1 MAAVE
6 VSPQRRLARRRG
18 DGYSTCA
25 ETPGEER
32 RTFQRPTLEG
42 VGTASLQTAS
52 FRRRNAEAARL
63 RSGEAEADAVLQGSM
78 SLPRSGGPKCALLEE
93 RACVRVSELR
103 ARERMPRRQETG
115 QQSTRTTRERV
126 RVLITGGRIQRRIQ
140 ALAKE
145 IRRDFQAEPLHLV
158 SVLKGGVFFLTDLA
172 RNIPGEVSF
181 DFIAVSSYGQK
192 THSSGQARLTR
203 DLDSSIEG
211 KTVIV
216 VEDILD
222 TGMTLQYLLR
232 LFQQRKPKHLR
243 VAVLLDKPD
252 RRIAAVHADY
262 VGFSIPNEF
271 VVGYGLDYAERYR
284 NLPYVGVL
292 LLGPGL
298 KEKPAED

>member
-1 MAAVE
+1 MAMR
-6 VSPQRRLARRRG
+6 QRAG
-18 DGYSTCA
+18 QKNDK
-25 ETPGEER
+25 
-32 RTFQRPTLEG
+32 
-42 VGTASLQTAS
+42 AS
-52 FRRRNAEAARL
+52 
-63 RSGEAEADAVLQGSM
+63 
-78 SLPRSGGPKCALLEE
+78 
-93 RACVRVSELR
+93 
-103 ARERMPRRQETG
+103 
-115 QQSTRTTRERV
+115 RERV
-126 RVLITGGRIQRRIQ
+126 LVLITGRRLQKRIQK
-140 ALAKE
+140 LAQE
-145 IRRDFQAEPLHLV
+145 IRKDFPNEPLHLV

-192 THSSGQARLTR
+192 THSSGQVRLTR

-232 LFQQRKPKHLR
+232 LFAQRKPKHLR
-243 VAVLLDKPD
+243 VAVLLDKPE

-298 KEKPAED
+298 KKKPAED

>member
-1 MAAVE
+1 MAKTQKT
-6 VSPQRRLARRRG
+6 SQH
-18 DGYSTCA
+18 
-25 ETPGEER
+25 ETKE
-32 RTFQRPTLEG
+32 Q
-42 VGTASLQTAS
+42 
-52 FRRRNAEAARL
+52 
-63 RSGEAEADAVLQGSM
+63 
-78 SLPRSGGPKCALLEE
+78 K
-93 RACVRVSELR
+93 
-103 ARERMPRRQETG
+103 
-115 QQSTRTTRERV
+115 ERV
-126 RVLITGGRIQRRIQ
+126 RMLITGGRIHRRIA

-145 IRRDFQAEPLHLV
+145 IRRNFPGEPLHLV

-172 RNIPGEVSF
+172 RRIPGEVSF
-181 DFIAVSSYGQK
+181 DFIAVSSYGQNSQ
-192 THSSGQARLTR
+192 SSGQVRLTR

-243 VAVLLDKPD
+243 VAVLLDKPG
-252 RRIAAVHADY
+252 RRIAAVRADY

-292 LLGPGL
+292 TLGSGAR
-298 KEKPAED
+298 KEIAEK

>member
-1 MAAVE
+1 MPKRKKAV
-6 VSPQRRLARRRG
+6 
-18 DGYSTCA
+18 
-25 ETPGEER
+25 
-32 RTFQRPTLEG
+32 
-42 VGTASLQTAS
+42 
-52 FRRRNAEAARL
+52 
-63 RSGEAEADAVLQGSM
+63 
-78 SLPRSGGPKCALLEE
+78 
-93 RACVRVSELR
+93 
-103 ARERMPRRQETG
+103 
-115 QQSTRTTRERV
+115 QQSSKAPQERV
-126 RVLITGGRIQRRIQ
+126 RVLITGGRIQRRIH

-145 IRRDFQAEPLHLV
+145 IRRDFPGEPLHLV

-192 THSSGQARLTR
+192 THSSGQVRLTR

-232 LFQQRKPKHLR
+232 LFEQRKPKHLR
-243 VAVLLDKPD
+243 VAVLLDKPE
-252 RRIAAVHADY
+252 RRIAAVRADY
-262 VGFSIPNEF
+262 IGFSIPNEF

-298 KEKPAED
+298 KKKPAED